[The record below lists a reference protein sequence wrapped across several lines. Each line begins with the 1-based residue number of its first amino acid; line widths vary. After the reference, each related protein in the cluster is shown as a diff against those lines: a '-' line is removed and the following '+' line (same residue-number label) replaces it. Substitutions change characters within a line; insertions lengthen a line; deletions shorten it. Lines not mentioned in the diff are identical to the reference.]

1 MLIPL
6 TGLRHKIRRFNFI
19 GLLLVVTLGGVSV
32 VPGEEGNV
40 SRLGEESPGLEY
52 FNLGKQLARA
62 GKLQEA
68 RDAYNQALDLFHKN
82 GQLFP
87 EAETLSELG
96 VIYRRLGQI
105 QTSLEFQFKALEL
118 YNRLGKTREKAIAL
132 RRIGVAYRNLGELK
146 KSLETQHQALAL
158 MEELGDPEGIADS
171 QMNLSVI
178 YVNLGR
184 LRDALKVQQEA
195 LEIYKTLQRTDK
207 MAFALGNLGLTQLFL
222 GNLTE
227 SIENQRRSLEIK
239 QQQGDVYGEGNAR
252 VNLGLAYTSLGD
264 YSRALEQ
271 YGEALHLYQKIGNK
285 QGEAV
290 TLSNM
295 GDLFNE
301 LGDLNRAET
310 YYRSSLKLRQ
320 EIQDKIGLVITFKNL
335 ALLYRKEKDW
345 VKAKNSLQEGLE
357 LVRELK
363 HLGTDLPLTLPL
375 LEGDLQ
381 QGMGLISQDQGEG
394 AVALEN
400 FEKARALYEGADYSQ
415 GVMETWGYMGDGY
428 GLTGDWEKSL
438 TAYKKGLELAQRE
451 NRLHIKAHLLHR
463 LGLVYGRMG
472 QEERALQN
480 FLDAINQVESLR
492 ANLEEADI
500 RRLYTQQKSDL
511 YRDTIRLLLK
521 RGEVEE
527 ALFCLERFRA
537 RTFLEVLLSGPPIKI
552 KEGSPLLAE
561 EQELFAQIRFLDRQI
576 NLIFQSSLMESGSMA
591 RGDTPLSEVSSKSD
605 PAHRFNPQVS
615 QDPSETRNLKP
626 EIYLNRQLLELKEEL
641 ESAKNRYEELWIRIQ
656 LTQPDYAHLKS
667 IKAEE
672 LREMM
677 IKARALLDPE
687 VAVIEY
693 FLDEE
698 KIYIWVVTKEQ
709 LVYQEVPISRE
720 RITREVLAFRSLVK
734 ARAFLPA
741 GRAEGEFSQDFVDP
755 AKQLH
760 EALIAPVE
768 EVLAG
773 KKVLGIVP
781 HEILNFI
788 PFAALKNQRYLIQDY
803 AVFYLPSLSLLP
815 LLREKTLENERYPVP
830 GELLAMGNPYGN
842 LPGAEA
848 ELKSLSRVF
857 SQVTLYQ
864 GPEASKERFMKL
876 SPSYQIL
883 HLATHGVYDKGKP
896 LLSYLELASED
907 PGGGRLYVSQV
918 LGLSLKANLVTLSG
932 CETSLPQDSTSQ
944 EMETLVSG
952 DEIIAFNRAFMHAG
966 VPAVL
971 SSLWK
976 VSDFATPILMHQF
989 YQNLKTK
996 TRAEALRQASLAVM
1010 RQHIT
1015 HGRRVPKELSL
1026 SHPFFWAPFVLVGDW
1041 K

>member
-1 MLIPL
+1 M
-6 TGLRHKIRRFNFI
+6 
-19 GLLLVVTLGGVSV
+19 S
-32 VPGEEGNV
+32 GEEENI
-40 SRLGEESPGLEY
+40 SRLGGESPGLEY
-52 FNLGKQLARA
+52 FNQGKQLARA

-68 RDAYNQALDLFHKN
+68 RDAYNQALDFFHKD
-82 GQLFP
+82 GQLFL

-96 VIYRRLGQI
+96 VIYRRSGQL

-118 YNRLGKTREKAIAL
+118 YNQLGKTREKAVAL

-146 KSLETQHQALAL
+146 KSLEAQHQALAL

-171 QMNLSVI
+171 RMNLSII

-184 LRDALKVQQEA
+184 LREALKAQQEA
-195 LEIYKTLQRTDK
+195 LEIYKTLQRSDK

-222 GNLTE
+222 GNLNE

-239 QQQGDVYGEGNAR
+239 QQQGDLYGEGNAR
-252 VNLGLAYTSLGD
+252 VNLGLAYAGLGD

-271 YGEALHLYQKIGNK
+271 YWAALHLYQKIGNK

-320 EIQDKIGLVITFKNL
+320 EIQDKIGLVITLKNL

-357 LVRELK
+357 LVMELK
-363 HLGTDLPLTLPL
+363 RLGTDLPLMLPL

-394 AVALEN
+394 AAALEN
-400 FEKARALYEGADYSQ
+400 FEKALALYESADYSQ
-415 GVMETWGYMGDGY
+415 GIMETWGYMGEGY
-428 GLTGDWEKSL
+428 RLIGDWEKSL
-438 TAYKKGLELAQRE
+438 IAYKKGLELAQRE
-451 NRLHIKAHLLHR
+451 NRLHIEAHLLHR
-463 LGLVYGRMG
+463 LGLVYERMG
-472 QEERALQN
+472 QEEMALQN

-537 RTFLEVLLSGPPIKI
+537 RTFLEALLSGPPIKI

-561 EQELFAQIRFLDRQI
+561 EQELFAEIRFLNRQI
-576 NLIFQSSLMESGSMA
+576 HLLSQSSLIESGST
-591 RGDTPLSEVSSKSD
+591 GLDTPLNEVSSKSD
-605 PAHRFNPQVS
+605 PVRRFTAPVS
-615 QDPSETRNLKP
+615 KDPSGTRNFKS
-626 EIYLNRQLLELKEEL
+626 ESYLNRQLLELKEEL

-667 IKAEE
+667 VKAEE
-672 LREMM
+672 LRKMM
-677 IKARALLDPE
+677 IKARVLLDPE

-698 KIYIWVVTKEQ
+698 KIYIWAVTKER
-709 LVYQEVPISRE
+709 LVYREVPMGRE
-720 RITREVLAFRSLVK
+720 MITREVLAFRSSVK
-734 ARAFLPA
+734 ARTLLPA
-741 GRAEGEFSQDFVDP
+741 ERSGWESSQDFVDP
-755 AKQLH
+755 VKKLH
-760 EALIAPVE
+760 EALIAPIE

-857 SQVTLYQ
+857 SQATLYQ

-883 HLATHGVYDKGKP
+883 HLATHSVYDKGKP

-907 PGGGRLYVSQV
+907 PGDGRLYVSQV

-932 CETSLPQDSTSQ
+932 CETSLPQDSNSQ

-952 DEIIAFNRAFMHAG
+952 DEIIAFNRAFIHAG
-966 VPAVL
+966 VPTVL

-976 VSDFATPILMHQF
+976 VSDFATPILIYQF

-996 TRAEALRQASLAVM
+996 TRAEALRQASLMVM
-1010 RQHIT
+1010 GHHIT
-1015 HGRRVPKELSL
+1015 HGRRTVKELSL

>member
-6 TGLRHKIRRFNFI
+6 TGLQPKTRRFNFI
-19 GLLLVVTLGGVSV
+19 GLLLLVTIEWIAVA
-32 VPGEEGNV
+32 PGEEGNF
-40 SRLGEESPGLEY
+40 SRLGGESPGLEY
-52 FNLGKQLARA
+52 FNQVKQLVRA

-68 RDAYNQALDLFHKN
+68 RDTYNQALDLFHKE
-82 GQLFP
+82 GQLFL

-132 RRIGVAYRNLGELK
+132 RRIGVVYRNLGELK
-146 KSLETQHQALAL
+146 KSLEAQHQALAL

-171 QMNLSVI
+171 RMNLSAI

-227 SIENQRRSLEIK
+227 SIKNQRRSLEIK

-252 VNLGLAYTSLGD
+252 VNLGLAYAGLGD

-271 YGEALHLYQKIGNK
+271 YWEALHLYQKIGNK

-310 YYRSSLKLRQ
+310 YYRSSLTLRR
-320 EIQDKIGLVITFKNL
+320 EIQDKIGLVITLKNL

-345 VKAKNSLQEGLE
+345 VKAKNFLQEGLE

-363 HLGTDLPLTLPL
+363 HLGTDLPFTLPL

-394 AVALEN
+394 AAALEN
-400 FEKARALYEGADYSQ
+400 FEKALTLYEGTDYSQ

-428 GLTGDWEKSL
+428 GLIGDWEKSL
-438 TAYKKGLELAQRE
+438 SAYKKGLELARRE
-451 NRLHIKAHLLHR
+451 NRLHIEAHLLHR

-472 QEERALQN
+472 QEEMALQN

-500 RRLYTQQKSDL
+500 RRLYTQQKSNL
-511 YRDTIRLLLK
+511 YRDTIRLLLR
-521 RGEVEE
+521 RGKVEE
-527 ALFCLERFRA
+527 ALFYLERFRA
-537 RTFLEVLLSGPPIKI
+537 RTFLETLLSGPSLKI
-552 KEGSPLLAE
+552 KEGSPLLVE
-561 EQELFAQIRFLDRQI
+561 EQELFAEIRFLHRQI
-576 NLIFQSSLMESGSMA
+576 NLLSQSSLLESGST
-591 RGDTPLSEVSSKSD
+591 GLDTPLNEVSSKSD
-605 PAHRFNPQVS
+605 PAYRFNPPGS
-615 QDPSETRNLKP
+615 KDSSETRNLKS
-626 EIYLNRQLLELKEEL
+626 ESYLNRQLLELKEEL

-667 IKAEE
+667 VKAEE

-677 IKARALLDPE
+677 TKARALLDPE
-687 VAVIEY
+687 VAIIEY

-698 KIYIWVVTKEQ
+698 KIYIWVVTKER
-709 LVYQEVPISRE
+709 LVYREVPISRE
-720 RITREVLAFRSLVK
+720 IMTREVLAFRSSVK
-734 ARAFLPA
+734 ARISPPA
-741 GRAEGEFSQDFVDP
+741 GRAEGGPSRDFVDP
-755 AKQLH
+755 AKKLH

-815 LLREKTLENERYPVP
+815 LLREKNLENKRYPVP

-864 GPEASKERFMKL
+864 GSEASKERFMKL

-883 HLATHGVYDKGKP
+883 HLATHSVYDKEKP

-907 PGGGRLYVSQV
+907 PGDGRFYVSQV

-952 DEIIAFNRAFMHAG
+952 DEIIAFNRAFMYAG
-966 VPAVL
+966 VPTVL
-971 SSLWK
+971 SSLWR
-976 VSDFATPILMHQF
+976 VSDFATPILMYQF

-996 TRAEALRQASLAVM
+996 TRAEALRQASLMVM
-1010 RQHIT
+1010 GQHIT
-1015 HGRRVPKELSL
+1015 HGRRTVKDLSL